1 MDRVLNIEI
10 EDTVDKDE
18 LLNGSDV
25 AKQAEELRKILI
37 LAGLDVSELS
47 NPKTVEVITGV
58 LQDFDPTSFDEEEF
72 VFNAKAEDFNQK
84 RRNAA
89 PSEMRRIAKKKV
101 NEKYYNKLAERE
113 KQEASERLAR
123 QEKELRTS
131 QLKDQF

>member
-123 QEKELRTS
+123 QEKELRT
-131 QLKDQF
+131 

>member
-72 VFNAKAEDFNQK
+72 VFNAKAEDFN
-84 RRNAA
+84 
-89 PSEMRRIAKKKV
+89 
-101 NEKYYNKLAERE
+101 
-113 KQEASERLAR
+113 
-123 QEKELRTS
+123 
-131 QLKDQF
+131 

>member
-10 EDTVDKDE
+10 EDTVDKEE

-123 QEKELRTS
+123 QEKELRT
-131 QLKDQF
+131 

>member
-101 NEKYYNKLAERE
+101 NENYYNKLAERE